1 MVIIFNMVMFCWKWS
16 GVVWCVGIIF
26 LWFVLNLVFLLFFW
40 GYCILVLVVGI
51 DSFNYECFGVFDGR
65 INFIV

>member
-16 GVVWCVGIIF
+16 GVVGCVGIIF
-26 LWFVLNLVFLLFFW
+26 VWFVLNLVFLLFFW

-51 DSFNYECFGVFDGR
+51 DSFNYEFFGVFDGR